1 MYLIILLRIEVS
13 CEETGNVKLD
23 GFAKHR
29 GGRTPLVVMEFAG
42 GIATHSE
49 KKFADDEA
57 KLYDTCVQLL
67 QEPWPIL
74 DRICT
79 VLYTVITT
87 IAFSITY
94 SRLPVFIVENVICF
108 ESLTA
113 VESGWI

>member
-1 MYLIILLRIEVS
+1 
-13 CEETGNVKLD
+13 
-23 GFAKHR
+23 
-29 GGRTPLVVMEFAG
+29 MEFAG

-79 VLYTVITT
+79 VLY
-87 IAFSITY
+87 Y
-94 SRLPVFIVENVICF
+94 GNYDNCF
-108 ESLTA
+108 LDYILTFTG
-113 VESGWI
+113 VYCRERYLLRKFDRGGERVDMRQTC

>member
-1 MYLIILLRIEVS
+1 
-13 CEETGNVKLD
+13 
-23 GFAKHR
+23 
-29 GGRTPLVVMEFAG
+29 MEFAG

-79 VLYTVITT
+79 VLYMIEFPTLART
-87 IAFSITY
+87 IIQFAAEFDKIYKWVSST
-94 SRLPVFIVENVICF
+94 SE
-108 ESLTA
+108 
-113 VESGWI
+113 